1 MEFYSNTRRTPR
13 MQETF
18 TNKEQQ
24 VYKTKIDPKT
34 GKRILSKTEK
44 VNIYDQIQEYAEE
57 VKLSNIIQRY
67 GINTNKQLEN
77 SEQKLI
83 DLTNIPEN
91 LIETMAIIDNAK
103 QIWDKQSKE
112 IKQKFNNDFK
122 QFIAGSENGQI
133 VNILNQ
139 QLGKEHKQPEMPT
152 YQELYNTVQTQKANI
167 EQLKANNLQAQQTI
181 QTQQPIQT
189 GGNA

>member
-57 VKLSNIIQRY
+57 VKISNMIQRY
-67 GINTNKQLEN
+67 GINTNNQLEK

-83 DLTNIPEN
+83 DLTNMPEN

-103 QIWDKQSKE
+103 EIWNKQSKE

-133 VNILNQ
+133 VNILNE
-139 QLGKEHKQPEMPT
+139 QLGKEHKQPNLPT

-181 QTQQPIQT
+181 QTQQQIQT
-189 GGNA
+189 GGNT